1 MLRILKNLRKK
12 DLLYLAGAILFIAA
26 QVWLD
31 LKMPDYMT
39 EITQLVQT
47 PGNEMRD
54 VLIAGGKMLACALG
68 SLVSAVV
75 VALLAARIATDFGAD
90 LRGSLFYKVMA
101 FSKAEIQK
109 FSTASLITR
118 TTNDV
123 TQVQMLIIMGM
134 QAIIKAPL
142 MGTWAV
148 IKIAGKNI
156 EWTVATAITV
166 VCLLATVIVAVSL
179 MLPKFRKVQKMTDDL
194 NRITRENLTG
204 LRVIRA
210 YNAEAYQQNKFD
222 KANDA
227 LTGAHLYTGRVSA
240 FMMPTIQMFMS
251 GLSLAIYWIGA
262 ALINS
267 AGMEDK
273 LGLFSEMI
281 VFSQYAIQVV
291 MAFMLLVILFIM
303 LPRASVSAKRIL
315 EVLDT
320 PISITDGKNT
330 GEHSA
335 LTGEIEFKNVSFRYP
350 DSEADVIHN
359 ISFKAEKGE
368 TVAIIGATGSG
379 KSTLV
384 DLIPRFYDA
393 TGGEVLIDGVNVKN
407 YTLHALRNKIGYI
420 SQKAFLFS
428 GTVRSNV
435 VFGDAG
441 RDLNQNFIDSVY
453 TAQAA
458 DFVEKM
464 EDGYDG
470 AIAQSGANLSGG
482 QKQRLSIARA
492 ICRRPE
498 ILLFDD
504 SFSALD
510 YKTDRLLRRKL
521 GEDCAKI
528 TKLIVAQR
536 IGTIRDADRI
546 IVLEEGRMVGYGKHD
561 ELMKNCEVYRE
572 IAYSQLSKEEL
583 A

>member
-68 SLVSAVV
+68 SLISAVV

-90 LRGSLFYKVMA
+90 LRGNLFYKVMA

-179 MLPKFRKVQKMTDDL
+179 MLPKFRQVQKMTDDL

-273 LGLFSEMI
+273 IGLFSEMI

-350 DSEADVIHN
+350 DAEADVIHN

-393 TGGEVLIDGVNVKN
+393 TNGEVLIDGVNVKN

-420 SQKAFLFS
+420 SQRAILFS

-441 RDLNQNFIDSVY
+441 RDLSQNFIDSVY

-521 GEDCAKI
+521 GEDCDKI

-546 IVLEEGRMVGYGKHD
+546 IVLDEGKMVGYGKHD

>member
-12 DLLYLAGAILFIAA
+12 DLLYLAGAILFIAV

-90 LRGSLFYKVMA
+90 LRGNLFYKVMA

-179 MLPKFRKVQKMTDDL
+179 MLPKFRQVQKMTDDL

-320 PISITDGKNT
+320 LISIIDGENT

-350 DSEADVIHN
+350 DAEADVIHN

-393 TGGEVLIDGVNVKN
+393 TNGEVLIDGVNVKN

-420 SQKAFLFS
+420 SQKAILFS

-441 RDLNQNFIDSVY
+441 RDLSQNFIDSVY

-521 GEDCAKI
+521 GEDCDKI

-546 IVLEEGRMVGYGKHD
+546 IVLDEGKMVGYGKHD